1 MKSHDLSEIGFTIQI
16 MKKILPT
23 LLAFLLVASMN
34 PAQAAV
40 KAGAKCTKAGVTASV
55 GGKKYTCIKS
65 GKKLVWNKGTTIKK
79 VVSFDQ
85 GVCPPASGADKTA
98 ITQARAN
105 ALISM
110 SEDQG
115 QQCSELLGWAY
126 RVGQRDDEYFALT
139 KDYNPSRVTV
149 SIKDG
154 FVLSVLVG

>member
-1 MKSHDLSEIGFTIQI
+1 

-34 PAQAAV
+34 PAQAVV
-40 KAGAKCTKAGVTASV
+40 KAGAKCTKAGATASV

-79 VVSFDQ
+79 VASFDQ
-85 GVCPPASGADKTA
+85 GVCPPASIADKTA

-105 ALISM
+105 TLISM

-126 RVGQRDDEYFALT
+126 RVGQRDDEYFAT
-139 KDYNPSRVTV
+139 TRDYNPSRVTV

>member
-1 MKSHDLSEIGFTIQI
+1 

-40 KAGAKCTKAGVTASV
+40 KAGAKCTKAGATASV

-79 VVSFDQ
+79 VVSFDE

-105 ALISM
+105 TLISM

-149 SIKDG
+149 STKDG
-154 FVLSVLVG
+154 FVVRVQVG

>member
-1 MKSHDLSEIGFTIQI
+1 
-16 MKKILPT
+16 
-23 LLAFLLVASMN
+23 
-34 PAQAAV
+34 
-40 KAGAKCTKAGVTASV
+40 
-55 GGKKYTCIKS
+55 
-65 GKKLVWNKGTTIKK
+65 VWNKGTTIKK

-105 ALISM
+105 TLISM

-149 SIKDG
+149 STKDG
-154 FVLSVLVG
+154 FVVSVQVG

>member
-1 MKSHDLSEIGFTIQI
+1 MKRLLITLVILS
-16 MKKILPT
+16 
-23 LLAFLLVASMN
+23 LLIPLNSAH
-34 PAQAAV
+34 AV
-40 KAGAKCTKAGVTASV
+40 IKAGASCSKAGATASSS
-55 GGKKYTCIKS
+55 GKKYTCIKS
-65 GKKLVWNKGTTIKK
+65 GKKLVWNKGITIKK

-149 SIKDG
+149 STKDG
-154 FVLSVLVG
+154 FVVSVQVG

>member
-1 MKSHDLSEIGFTIQI
+1 MRQRTLAILSLILLQFTLSPLQ
-16 MKKILPT
+16 
-23 LLAFLLVASMN
+23 VASS
-34 PAQAAV
+34 ASIAGKSCS
-40 KAGAKCTKAGVTASV
+40 KAGITKIDSGL
-55 GGKKYTCIKS
+55 KYTCIKS

>member
-1 MKSHDLSEIGFTIQI
+1 MKRFLS
-16 MKKILPT
+16 
-23 LLAFLLVASMN
+23 AFIVLFLISSIS
-34 PAQAAV
+34 PAQAVV

-79 VVSFDQ
+79 VADFKQ
-85 GVCPPASGADKTA
+85 GICPPASDADKTA
-98 ITQARAN
+98 ITPSRAN
-105 ALISM
+105 ALVSM

-139 KDYNPSRVTV
+139 RDYNPSRVTV
-149 SIKDG
+149 AIKDG
-154 FVLSVLVG
+154 FVVSVQVG

>member
-1 MKSHDLSEIGFTIQI
+1 

-23 LLAFLLVASMN
+23 LLAFLLVTSMD
-34 PAQAAV
+34 PAQAVV
-40 KAGAKCTKAGVTASV
+40 KAGAKCTKAGATANV

-79 VVSFDQ
+79 VASFDQ
-85 GVCPPASGADKTA
+85 GVCPPASGADKSA

-105 ALISM
+105 TLISM

-126 RVGQRDDEYFALT
+126 RVGQRDDEYFATT

>member
-1 MKSHDLSEIGFTIQI
+1 

-40 KAGAKCTKAGVTASV
+40 KAGAKCTKAGATASV

-126 RVGQRDDEYFALT
+126 RVGQRDDEYFAT
-139 KDYNPSRVTV
+139 TRDYNPSRVTV

>member
-1 MKSHDLSEIGFTIQI
+1 MKRFLS
-16 MKKILPT
+16 
-23 LLAFLLVASMN
+23 AFIVLFLISSIS
-34 PAQAAV
+34 PAQAVV
-40 KAGAKCTKAGVTASV
+40 KAGAKCTKAGATASV
-55 GGKKYTCIKS
+55 GGKKFTCVKS

-79 VVSFDQ
+79 VASFDQ
-85 GVCPPASGADKTA
+85 GVCPPASAADKTA

-105 ALISM
+105 TLISM